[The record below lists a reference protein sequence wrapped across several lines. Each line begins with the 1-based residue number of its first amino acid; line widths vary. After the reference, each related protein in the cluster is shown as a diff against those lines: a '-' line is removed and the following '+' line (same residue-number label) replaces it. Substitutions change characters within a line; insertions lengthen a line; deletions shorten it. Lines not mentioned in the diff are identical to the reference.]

1 MLPTSRY
8 SAVIPFKYLSVFL
21 SIRDETTLTKRKTS
35 VSLDTELLAWIE
47 KKIKEKKFASVSHA
61 VEYALEELRRTE
73 S

>member
-1 MLPTSRY
+1 
-8 SAVIPFKYLSVFL
+8 
-21 SIRDETTLTKRKTS
+21 LTKKKTS

-61 VEYALEELRRTE
+61 VEYALEKLRKTE